1 MFVPMDREDA
11 ERRPVDIDPNNIH
24 GNPIGFSWYT
34 GSEGGGFV
42 IPKAFKKYNSRC
54 INDTP
59 MGYLHF
65 LVKKSRQSDYSLWLT
80 RYADLFSAI
89 NLYIEG
95 LKEYAKREYSSFVV
109 PFGRKHRGK
118 RLDQCS
124 DEEWMLWTMN
134 QPILTDKWTVYF
146 TAVDYFLENPE
157 LEYDPTSERVEYVN
171 DLDPRFED
179 DDEEKEF
186 NDTYD
191 TNDGF
196 VQSDSEPLLVES
208 DYDPAKDHIFN
219 REQLFV
225 SGNSYQGAS
234 KDSRTSGFGS
244 KRKRAVSTSESEAE
258 DSSGSSALEA
268 DDGHGECQIFCTV
281 RSMIKSTTVS
291 DSQVEETIEKAT
303 ASKKSVSGRKIVA
316 KKRKRSSHKKTF
328 VVENI
333 ELDGSDEYVPSD
345 TEDTPDVTPTRVLR
359 SMSKAGGHH

>member
-1 MFVPMDREDA
+1 ME
-11 ERRPVDIDPNNIH
+11 
-24 GNPIGFSWYT
+24 
-34 GSEGGGFV
+34 
-42 IPKAFKKYNSRC
+42 
-54 INDTP
+54 
-59 MGYLHF
+59 
-65 LVKKSRQSDYSLWLT
+65 
-80 RYADLFSAI
+80 
-89 NLYIEG
+89 
-95 LKEYAKREYSSFVV
+95 
-109 PFGRKHRGK
+109 
-118 RLDQCS
+118 
-124 DEEWMLWTMN
+124 
-134 QPILTDKWTVYF
+134 
-146 TAVDYFLENPE
+146 YFLENLE

-225 SGNSYQGAS
+225 SDNSYQGAS

-258 DSSGSSALEA
+258 DSSGSSALET

-291 DSQVEETIEKAT
+291 DSQVEETTEKAT

-316 KKRKRSSHKKTF
+316 NLKKRKRSSHKKTF

-345 TEDTPDVTPTRVLR
+345 TEVRLIFSLRRILLVIGQDTPDGMNRLVLLSIDLLTVSALSR
-359 SMSKAGGHH
+359 TH

>member
-1 MFVPMDREDA
+1 MDREDA

-34 GSEGGGFV
+34 GSEGGGFI

-65 LVKKSRQSDYSLWLT
+65 LVKKSRQSDHSLWLT
-80 RYADLFSAI
+80 RYGDLFSAI
-89 NLYIEG
+89 NIYIEG
-95 LKEYAKREYSSFVV
+95 LKEYAKHEYSSFVV

-118 RLDQCS
+118 RLDQCG
-124 DEEWMLWTMN
+124 DEEWMLWTIR

-146 TAVDYFLENPE
+146 TAVEYFLENPE
-157 LEYDPTSERVEYVN
+157 LECDHTSERVEYVN

-219 REQLFV
+219 REQFFV

-268 DDGHGECQIFCTV
+268 DDH
-281 RSMIKSTTVS
+281 VS
-291 DSQVEETIEKAT
+291 DSQVEETTEKAT
-303 ASKKSVSGRKIVA
+303 VSKKSVSGRKIVA

-345 TEDTPDVTPTRVLR
+345 AEDTPDVTPTRVLR